1 MGIAEA
7 EFSMADYD
15 TYPSISAATMPAR
28 NVLRQETRTD
38 HDRVD
43 KAFSRFDLGTNDG
56 YARFL
61 GAQWLACREAEAWL
75 ASNAEAIPPALQIP
89 ERSHLLV
96 KDLADLGTSPPE
108 HGLPYPMPMSLSS
121 ASLTGVAYCLAG
133 SSFGA
138 RVLIKRI
145 PEDFPRAFLASKLP
159 DKAWQDLIRQIELVQ
174 LAGNL
179 PAAISGARHTFRM
192 FQAAADRMA
201 TA

>member
-15 TYPSISAATMPAR
+15 SSPSISANVMPAR
-28 NVLRQETRTD
+28 NVLRQETRAD

-43 KAFSRFDLGTNDG
+43 EAFSRFDLGNSDG

-75 ASNAEAIPPALQIP
+75 ASNAKAIPAALQMP
-89 ERSHLLV
+89 ERSHLLF
-96 KDLADLGTSPPE
+96 KDLADLGASPPE
-108 HGLPYPMPMSLSS
+108 HGLPYPMPMSLSA

-138 RVLIKRI
+138 RVLVKRI
-145 PEDFPRAFLASKLP
+145 PDTFPRAFLTSKLP
-159 DKAWQDLIRQIELVQ
+159 DNAWQNLIRQIELVQ

-192 FQAAADRMA
+192 FLAAAERMA
-201 TA
+201 CS